1 MTQIW
6 KITKYSGP
14 RSRARITCDNLAM
27 DMIYWIQN
35 GVDHDDNTNG
45 DNDDKDNDEDD
56 GAFAC
61 MASDPDFCQNL

>member
-6 KITKYSGP
+6 IITKYLGP
-14 RSRARITCDNLAM
+14 RSRARTTCDNLAM

-45 DNDDKDNDEDD
+45 DIDDRDKDNDEE
-56 GAFAC
+56 
-61 MASDPDFCQNL
+61 